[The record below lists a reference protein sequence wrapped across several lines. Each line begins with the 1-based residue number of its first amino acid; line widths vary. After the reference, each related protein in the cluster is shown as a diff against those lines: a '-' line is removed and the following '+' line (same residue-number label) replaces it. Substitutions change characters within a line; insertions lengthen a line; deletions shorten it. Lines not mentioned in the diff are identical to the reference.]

1 MFSLKKT
8 KEIYHSPLAIVSE
21 VDLEGN
27 CLMTDSKDLLLNIQA
42 DEIFNKAEAG
52 EDGLGRGTNSSY
64 IEI

>member
-27 CLMTDSKDLLLNIQA
+27 CLQTTSKEFLLNIQA

-52 EDGLGRGTNSSY
+52 TDGLGRGTDSSY